1 MQPSAAEAVIQG
13 CSNFRSCKRRE
24 VQGIKERIG
33 LLLLRREFV
42 NATVF
47 LFLKV
52 HDLIDFASDVET
64 VYIFGSVV

>member
-1 MQPSAAEAVIQG
+1 M
-13 CSNFRSCKRRE
+13 
-24 VQGIKERIG
+24 QGIKERIG